1 MRLEGMGLSV
11 FWPRPRRPPDLVPGC
26 RVCRMSDHI
35 VTRHRAPGLLPRG
48 VQSHVGQL
56 LRLVPRA
63 VIWTKY
69 SLLSFSFHFSNII
82 HVCFSSPYL
91 SLGDS
96 KTMRCIEGPTGP
108 PSPSQT
114 DAISETRVT
123 RSLFSQKLC
132 SRQIHWKDI
141 CKMNEWMNSGIEY

>member
-11 FWPRPRRPPDLVPGC
+11 FWPRPRRPPDLVWGWVC
-26 RVCRMSDHI
+26 RVSDHI
-35 VTRHRAPGLLPRG
+35 VSRHRAPGLLPRG